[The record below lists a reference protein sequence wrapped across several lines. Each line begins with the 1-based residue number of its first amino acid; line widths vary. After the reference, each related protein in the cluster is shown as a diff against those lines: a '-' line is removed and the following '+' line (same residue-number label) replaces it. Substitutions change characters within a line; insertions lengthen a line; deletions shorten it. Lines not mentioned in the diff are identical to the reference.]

1 MNILFVSYYDPL
13 GQGGFEKQ
21 ARGLFETLIKDG
33 HRVACLCLTSPEQKS
48 NFQAKL
54 EASGL
59 FSLGVFLIEH
69 QEKPYTLKSKILF
82 WFSNHP
88 AKFLAEQNSNLQQE
102 FQSKLKQIFH
112 KLNIDIVHCL
122 GLRTSYFLPE
132 QLAYPII
139 IDLVDCKTQYKQRA
153 VRYYLQN
160 NIIQTFS
167 AFWDFWKTFKIEKN
181 ILSLY
186 VNYPIAVVSNCDAKM
201 LKQININASIYT
213 VCHPITI
220 KKQKNDPTIIDKN
233 NKLIFYGFMDHVNLD
248 AMLFLTNKIIPLIL
262 KENTNIQLIITGLNL
277 PQNIYELFQNKSWIN
292 IVESVENIADLIL
305 SATLTCWPF
314 RYGSGV
320 KNKIIESMLL
330 GKPVVTTTI
339 GAEAFTEKQKQGL
352 LIADSAEDLAAHII
366 NLLNN
371 PEECDRLGKIN
382 QQIVTT
388 EFTWEKKAEEYL
400 DLYKNAQKQHL
411 KLNQITV

>member
-48 NFQAKL
+48 HFQAKL
-54 EASGL
+54 EASKL
-59 FSLGVFLIEH
+59 FSLGVFLIEY

-82 WFSNHP
+82 WFSCHP
-88 AKFLAEQNSNLQQE
+88 AKFLANQSSNLQQKL
-102 FQSKLKQIFH
+102 QLKLKQIYQE
-112 KLNIDIVHCL
+112 LNIDIIHCL
-122 GLRTSYFLPE
+122 GLRTSYFLPK
-132 QLAYPII
+132 QLIYPII

-153 VRYYLQN
+153 VRYYLKN
-160 NIIQTFS
+160 NTTQVFS
-167 AFWDFWKTFKIEKN
+167 AFLDFWKTFKIEKN

-186 VNYPIAVVSNCDAKM
+186 AKYPVTVVSNCDAKM
-201 LKQININASIYT
+201 LKQLHPDASIYT

-220 KKQKNDPTIIDKN
+220 KNSENNAIQIKKR

-248 AMLFLTNKIIPLIL
+248 AMLFLIDKIIPFVS
-262 KENTNIQLIITGLNL
+262 KNIANLELAITGFNL
-277 PQNIYELFQNKSWIN
+277 PNKIYNLAKKKSWIN
-292 IVESVENIADLIL
+292 IIENVNNIPEFIADA
-305 SATLTCWPF
+305 SLTCWPF

-339 GAEAFTEKQKQGL
+339 GAEAFTEQQKQGF

-371 PEECDRLGKIN
+371 PEECYRLGQIN

-388 EFTWEKKAEEYL
+388 EFTWDKKAEDYL
-400 DLYKNAQKQHL
+400 NLYKISQKQHL
-411 KLNQITV
+411 KVNQIPV